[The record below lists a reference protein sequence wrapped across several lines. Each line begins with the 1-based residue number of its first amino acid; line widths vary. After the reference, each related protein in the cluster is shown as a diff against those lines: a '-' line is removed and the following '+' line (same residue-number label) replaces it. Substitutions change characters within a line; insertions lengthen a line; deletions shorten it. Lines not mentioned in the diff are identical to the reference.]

1 MKTLKFWPAFGF
13 ALLLAACHTAPP
25 KGGHVAQSPS
35 PTSVIVVRA
44 DNEILAYALRFGA
57 LPADEQRKEQAQ
69 VMQAYNSNKQNLT
82 NRVKAALVL
91 SLPASRQRD
100 NVKALALLDD
110 IQADNE
116 ADADT
121 KAIAAL
127 LKEYVNER
135 QKLEENTAK
144 LIQKAADE
152 HKRLEA
158 AQARTD
164 ELQQRADGLQQKLDE
179 LKNIERALI
188 NRDQVKPR

>member
-1 MKTLKFWPAFGF
+1 MKTLKFWPAFGL
-13 ALLLAACHTAPP
+13 ALLLAACHTVPP
-25 KGGHVAQSPS
+25 KGGHTAQT
-35 PTSVIVVRA
+35 PTPVIVVRA

-82 NRVKAALVL
+82 NRMKAALAL

-110 IQADNE
+110 IQADTE